1 MGGFKMINKPRCSQ
15 CGSTLTYLRIA
26 TNERVC
32 RQCGHIEK
40 VENQTQLNKE
50 DLKNGQ

>member
-1 MGGFKMINKPRCSQ
+1 MTDNNKPKCSK
-15 CGSTLTYLRIA
+15 CGSGQVYLRIA

-40 VENQTQLNKE
+40 IKEKKVEVK
-50 DLKNGQ
+50 